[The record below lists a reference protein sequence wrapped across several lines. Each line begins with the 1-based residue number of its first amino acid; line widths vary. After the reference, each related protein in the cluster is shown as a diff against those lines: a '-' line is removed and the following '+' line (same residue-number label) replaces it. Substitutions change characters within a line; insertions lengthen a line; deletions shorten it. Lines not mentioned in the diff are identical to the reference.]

1 MEVYLL
7 DSSYQPITVIDNYK
21 SLIWTSRYNTPGDFE
36 LYVHANKDILN
47 LIESASFVQRDDI
60 PTDLM
65 LVEKIKIQKDI
76 ENGTFI
82 IVSGRNLLS
91 YLGRRIICS
100 SAEFQNEKASDIIN
114 SVVKNNMIP
123 IIIGE
128 DIKNSAERYIKG
140 FDIKSIANKGETITA
155 QYNGENL
162 LDKVTEL
169 CQANNFGM
177 KVWFDRDAY
186 DSKNSY
192 IHFELYKRE
201 KVDYTFSEENEN
213 IQNLTVTTDYTN
225 WKNCALVFGEGK
237 GRSQWVRQAFRI
249 QKLETLY
256 QGLFRR
262 EIYVDAT
269 NLTTDK
275 VAEMVGNVNENYE
288 KCLIQKGS
296 EELHKAEIMN
306 IKSFEGT
313 VIAQKSDFRTLYDVG
328 NIVQVEDAESG
339 LWGEVTITEAT
350 ECWDDS
356 GYTITLTLDDQKIY
370 NSATIL

>member
-7 DSSYQPITVIDNYK
+7 DGSYQPVGVIDDYK
-21 SLIWTSRYNTPGDFE
+21 SLIWTSRYNSPGDFE
-36 LYVHANKDILN
+36 LYIP
-47 LIESASFVQRDDI
+47 ASKKLLELLDMAIYVQRDDV

-65 LVEKIKIQKDI
+65 IIEKTKITKDI

-82 IVSGRNLLS
+82 TVSGRNLLS
-91 YLGRRIICS
+91 YLSRRIIWS
-100 SAEFQNEKASDIIN
+100 SEYQNEKASDIIN
-114 SVVKNNMIP
+114 SIVKENFIP
-123 IIIGE
+123 IVVEG
-128 DIKNSAERYIKG
+128 DTKHSAERYVKG
-140 FDIKSIANKGETITA
+140 FDIKVMVNYGETITA
-155 QYNGENL
+155 QYTGENL

-177 KVWFDRDAY
+177 KIWFDRDAY
-186 DSKNSY
+186 DNKNSY

-213 IQNLTVTTDYTN
+213 VQNLTYTTDYTN
-225 WKNCALVFGEGK
+225 WKNCAVVFGEGK
-237 GRSQWVRQAFRI
+237 GRSQWVRQTFRL
-249 QKLETLY
+249 QKLEALY

-262 EIYVDAT
+262 EMYVDAT

-275 VAEMVGNVNENYE
+275 VSEMFGNVHDNYE

-296 EELHKAEIMN
+296 EELHKSEVMN

-313 VIAQKSDFRTLYDVG
+313 IIANKDDFRTLYDVG
-328 NIVQVEDAESG
+328 NIVEVEDLESG
-339 LWGEVTITEAT
+339 LWGEATITEAT

-356 GYTITLTLDDQKIY
+356 GYTISLTLDDKNIY
-370 NSATIL
+370 NSSTLL

>member
-7 DSSYQPITVIDNYK
+7 NSSYQPITVIDNYK

-65 LVEKIKIQKDI
+65 IVEKIKIQKDI

-91 YLGRRIICS
+91 YLGRRIIYS
-100 SAEFQNEKASDIIN
+100 TEYQDEKASDIIN

-123 IIIGE
+123 IVGE

-140 FDIKSIANKGETITA
+140 FDIKSMANKGETITA

-169 CQANNFGM
+169 CQVNNFGM
-177 KVWFDRDAY
+177 KVWFDREAY

-192 IHFELYKRE
+192 IHFELYKRD
-201 KVDYTFSEENEN
+201 KVEYTFSEESEN

-225 WKNCALVFGEGK
+225 WKNCAIVFGEGE
-237 GRSQWVRQAFRI
+237 GRTQWVRQAFRI

-275 VAEMVGNVNENYE
+275 VAEMFGNVNDNYE

-296 EELHKAEIMN
+296 EELHKAEVMN

-313 VIAQKSDFRTLYDVG
+313 IIANKDDFRTLYDVG
-328 NIVQVEDAESG
+328 NIVEVEDIESG
-339 LWGEVTITEAT
+339 LWGEATITEAT